1 MQNLLFQTLMNQ
13 LQAKNPQKYQMIN
26 NAIQNGSNPKAFLQQ
41 MSSSMNPQQKQMLL
55 NQAKSLGVPDNILG
69 QIQNMR

>member
-1 MQNLLFQTLMNQ
+1 
-13 LQAKNPQKYQMIN
+13 MIN